1 MTETAPHRLS
11 EDLQS
16 LLDKAEGRAL
26 SIGEMELLLQ
36 GRGFALILMLLAA
49 PFLIPS
55 VPGLST
61 PFGAAISLMGAC
73 IACGRKPWLPQFVL
87 RRELSFEMLRKILGV
102 LIKLVVRMERL
113 AKPRMHFLQRWPG
126 MMNLIG
132 LGIASGG
139 FFLFLPIMVPVMNTL
154 PTLSILFLTAGMMER
169 DGLFVILGHC
179 FGIAA
184 WIYFGAWIL
193 LGKAGVSCLHGL
205 LTI

>member
-1 MTETAPHRLS
+1 MIEPSPHRLS
-11 EDLQS
+11 DDLQA
-16 LLDKAEGRAL
+16 LLDKAGGRSL
-26 SIGEMELLLQ
+26 SIGEIEGLLQ
-36 GRGFALILMLLAA
+36 GRGFALIIMLLAA

-55 VPGLST
+55 VPGLSS
-61 PFGAAISLMGAC
+61 PFGAAISMMGLC
-73 IACGRKPWLPQFVL
+73 MACGRKPWLPQFVL

-102 LIKLVVRMERL
+102 LIQLVVRMERL

-169 DGLFVILGHC
+169 DGLFVILGHG

-193 LGKAGVSCLHGL
+193 LGKAGVHCLHGMFC
-205 LTI
+205 

>member
-1 MTETAPHRLS
+1 
-11 EDLQS
+11 
-16 LLDKAEGRAL
+16 
-26 SIGEMELLLQ
+26 
-36 GRGFALILMLLAA
+36 MLLAA

-61 PFGAAISLMGAC
+61 PFGAAIILIGAC
-73 IACGRKPWLPQFVL
+73 LACGRKPWLPQFVL

-113 AKPRMHFLQRWPG
+113 TKPRLHFLQRWPG
-126 MMNLIG
+126 MINLIG

-139 FFLFLPIMVPVMNTL
+139 LFLFLPIMVPVMNTL

-179 FGIAA
+179 LGIAA

-193 LGKAGVSCLHGL
+193 LGKAGVSCLHGMFC
-205 LTI
+205 